1 MQTKQKTIFVLCV
14 LAIGLAALWL
24 EPGGRLRGRLQG
36 EAFFQGY
43 PVHYWQRQ
51 LQSSD
56 PVVIETAR
64 AELTA
69 GRRSATEVLRTLLV
83 ARSTANWDTSTS
95 RCAAA
100 EILTAIGEEAAEASE
115 DVISALSDSDVY
127 LRRIAAGA
135 VPAVGVP
142 APQGVP
148 ALLDLLQR
156 ERSVEV
162 LRALSEYSGEAQ
174 PALTELSKVLRDRS
188 LPTEVRWN
196 AARTIGKV
204 RENAVSTV
212 PLLVEH
218 LQDDEATVREH
229 SAEAL
234 GDIGPSAAASV
245 PALVAVLTDT
255 ATRVRRDAVR
265 SLGQIGPA
273 AQPAVP
279 AVLKLLE
286 DPEPIVQQAARTALQ
301 TLAPDQLPKP
311 ANEDSTVP

>member
-1 MQTKQKTIFVLCV
+1 MQTKQKKLFVLCV

-115 DVISALSDSDVY
+115 DVISALSDSDIY
-127 LRRIAAGA
+127 LRP
-135 VPAVGVP
+135 V
-142 APQGVP
+142 
-148 ALLDLLQR
+148 
-156 ERSVEV
+156 S
-162 LRALSEYSGEAQ
+162 YTH
-174 PALTELSKVLRDRS
+174 LT
-188 LPTEVRWN
+188 LPT
-196 AARTIGKV
+196 IY
-204 RENAVSTV
+204 
-212 PLLVEH
+212 
-218 LQDDEATVREH
+218 
-229 SAEAL
+229 
-234 GDIGPSAAASV
+234 SV
-245 PALVAVLTDT
+245 
-255 ATRVRRDAVR
+255 
-265 SLGQIGPA
+265 
-273 AQPAVP
+273 
-279 AVLKLLE
+279 
-286 DPEPIVQQAARTALQ
+286 
-301 TLAPDQLPKP
+301 
-311 ANEDSTVP
+311 